1 MAKKYFSEEV
11 DVYFDPAKCIHA
23 TECVKGLPNVFD
35 TGRRPW
41 VNPENGE
48 VDEIVEVVE
57 RCPSGALTYVRKDG
71 GLEESHP
78 ETTVEVG
85 KDGEMYI
92 KGNFTLTVD
101 GEIVKLNRAA
111 LWSSDESD
119 NPPFYDKSLVKREEE
134 L

>member
-1 MAKKYFSEEV
+1 MAKKYFSEDV

-35 TGRRPW
+35 TSKRPW

-48 VDEIVEVVE
+48 VGEIVDVVE

-71 GLEESHP
+71 GPEESHP

-85 KDGEMYI
+85 QDGEMYI
-92 KGNFTLTVD
+92 KGNFTLAVD
-101 GEIVKLNRAA
+101 GELVKLNRAA

-119 NPPFYDKSLVKREEE
+119 NPPFYDKSLAGRE
-134 L
+134 